1 MAFGDIIM
9 RYQFKNSGLF
19 LLLLVLSL
27 FIIVPGCS
35 QKTDEVKVEDDPCS
49 NALGNGNEI
58 IPGPAGPEGADYD
71 QVFRSLEVDPV
82 NPNVLYIG
90 TERNG
95 IVKSSDGGVSWQRL
109 RKGIRHNT
117 TTYSEVWDIDVSPFD
132 PYFVI
137 AAIADSPGPIDYPGS
152 PPGVYISSDAG
163 ATWKRSNCGLTNSYA
178 LSVRF
183 DPLAPTVIVLGIG
196 AGKATFSDLKGQ
208 QFDGSLMYS
217 NDSGRNWNT
226 ATTPS
231 GADKNVFWVLRS
243 YASGTGCFITFGLDI
258 DKPSLNLGF
267 LRSEDGGQTWT
278 QFASSLRTRL
288 ITAFDVSTDGKIL
301 YAIERDAFT
310 VLKSTDSGSS
320 WDELKVYANGPVKIS
335 PSDPDLVI
343 FSEGEKVYRSVNG
356 LQSYNL
362 VHTVMDRVDDIE
374 IAPSKPS
381 VMYLAT
387 RGYHIYKST
396 NSGLTWSNIVNL
408 RSDGILN

>member
-1 MAFGDIIM
+1 M
-9 RYQFKNSGLF
+9 RYSFKNGGLF
-19 LLLLVLSL
+19 RLLLVLSL
-27 FIIVPGCS
+27 FLIVPSCS
-35 QKTDEVKVEDDPCS
+35 QKTDEVKDEDDPCS

-82 NPNVLYIG
+82 NPNVLYVG

-109 RKGIRHNT
+109 RKGIRHNA

-132 PYFVI
+132 PNFVI

-183 DPLAPTVIVLGIG
+183 DPLAPTVVVLGIG
-196 AGKATFSDLKGQ
+196 AGKATFSDLLGQ
-208 QFDGSLMYS
+208 QFDGSLRYS

-226 ATTPS
+226 AATPS

-243 YASGTGCFITFGLDI
+243 YASGTGRFITFGLNI
-258 DKPSLNLGF
+258 DEPSRNLGF

-278 QFASSLRTRL
+278 QFAPSLRRRL
-288 ITAFDVSTDGKIL
+288 ITAFDVSTNGKIL

-310 VLKSTDSGSS
+310 VLKSTDRGSS

-335 PSDPDLVI
+335 PSDPGLVI

-356 LQSYNL
+356 LQSYHL

-396 NSGLTWSNIVNL
+396 NSGLTWSHIVNL